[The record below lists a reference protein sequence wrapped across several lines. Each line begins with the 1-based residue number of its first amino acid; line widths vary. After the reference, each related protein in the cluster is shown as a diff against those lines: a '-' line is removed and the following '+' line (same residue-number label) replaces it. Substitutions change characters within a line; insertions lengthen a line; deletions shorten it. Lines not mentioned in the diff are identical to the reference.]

1 MAKVW
6 RFLGPRILALLG
18 PLALYDLR
26 SRIPSPTYPNFVK
39 SLITTAFP
47 TLIAWLQQRTSLL
60 FNSLIQRIPRWR
72 PERWTAEQ
80 FWGPCYYCAATS
92 CKIPVHHPYRLPKYG
107 YTTNL
112 RTTSQIQP
120 ESCTVWWCDFWYHT
134 LCLSLCSADYE
145 GLANATVW
153 ICSTEL
159 FSFTDILEWS
169 SWTILSFHVTWNR
182 GTQRNISEYFGK
194 HALPIHLLL

>member
-1 MAKVW
+1 MWFMLKSFYDRSVSSRQQW
-6 RFLGPRILALLG
+6 RKFGVFWVHAFWPFLAR
-18 PLALYDLR
+18 LYDVR
-26 SRIPSPTYPNFVK
+26 SRISSPTYPNFVK

-60 FNSLIQRIPRWR
+60 FNSLIQR
-72 PERWTAEQ
+72 
-80 FWGPCYYCAATS
+80 FWGPYYYCAATS

-120 ESCTVWWCDFWYHT
+120 GSCTVWWLRF
-134 LCLSLCSADYE
+134 LVPDYE

-153 ICSTEL
+153 ICS
-159 FSFTDILEWS
+159 SCNHPNYSRSDILEWS

-182 GTQRNISEYFGK
+182 GTQRNISENMHYPYTYCYDK
-194 HALPIHLLL
+194 